1 MESANRLYL
10 IQEYFIAVECSNQNE
25 PEIIEVI
32 AHLDLT
38 EFRLTDSEIEK
49 FIKIIKKLELRLT
62 DKFSQATLAASVTVN
77 ICPYPL
83 PDN

>member
-10 IQEYFIAVECSNQNE
+10 IQEFFLAVECSNPND
-25 PEIIEVI
+25 PEILEVI

-38 EFRLTDSEIEK
+38 EFRLTESEIDK
-49 FIKIIKKLELRLT
+49 FRKIMNKLELRLT

-77 ICPYPL
+77 ICPSQL